1 MKYASWQSNWNTW
14 FPLNRSNDWMHFFG
28 FQSFDSHGV
37 PTSDD
42 DGNVLERQ
50 EKNLA
55 SFSPPAELTVLG
67 VKAL

>member
-1 MKYASWQSNWNTW
+1 
-14 FPLNRSNDWMHFFG
+14 MHFFG